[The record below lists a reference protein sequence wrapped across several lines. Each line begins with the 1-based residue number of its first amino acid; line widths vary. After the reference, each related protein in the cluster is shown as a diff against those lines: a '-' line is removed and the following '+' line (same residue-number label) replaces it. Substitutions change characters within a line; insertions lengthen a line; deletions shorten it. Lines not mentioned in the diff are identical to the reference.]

1 MSFRM
6 NADKI
11 HTTYTK
17 TLSEFL
23 TNLKYEDIPEEVRQ
37 RAKLIA
43 IQTIGA
49 GLATKGTPIGEKA
62 VAIGK
67 MCGCGEPTATL
78 WTDGSKVS
86 MTAAAYTAGTITD
99 ALDWEDCSWVG
110 HPSASIVPVSIIVG
124 EALKK
129 SGKDVITAIVAAYET
144 SQRIAMVV
152 QPDPDWDFMNGWGL
166 TSWQIFAAVAPAA
179 KLLGLTPEQ
188 VNQAF
193 GFGALCCPIQSQL
206 HHITMSDA
214 YHYEHGFRTKDGI
227 LCALTA
233 QAGVDNYMDVFDDPY
248 SWDYHMCPHPKH
260 DWYTKDLGRYWLTN
274 ETLLKHWPANMW
286 VQTPLE
292 LADVMHRK
300 YGINAEDIAELII
313 DPQTDNRM
321 FYDPKGYTS
330 RVQAQFSTPFMLAS
344 YFLNPDHPGKE
355 WFGKEK
361 LTDPAILELA
371 GRVHGGPTTPHDNPG
386 LSFDMFRKND
396 YPMKTMTIRTKDG
409 RTFTE
414 SLARHPG
421 HPRNM
426 MTLEQVCDRFRIQ
439 ASATLDAD
447 KLERTVEFL
456 AHMEEVE
463 DMSVIGEFLA

>member
-67 MCGCGEPTATL
+67 MCGGGEPTATL

-330 RVQAQFSTPFMLAS
+330 LVQAQFSTPFMLAS

>member
-1 MSFRM
+1 M

-49 GLATKGTPIGEKA
+49 GLATKGTPIGQKA
-62 VAIGK
+62 IAIGK
-67 MCGCGEPTATL
+67 ASGFGEPSATL

-86 MTAAAYTAGTITD
+86 MSAAAYTAGTITD

-110 HPSASIVPVSIIVG
+110 HPSASIIPVSIIVA

-166 TSWQIFAAVAPAA
+166 TSWQIFSAVAPAA
-179 KLLGLTPEQ
+179 KLMDLTPEQ

-214 YHYEHGFRTKDGI
+214 YHFEHGFRTKDGI
-227 LCALTA
+227 LCAMTA
-233 QAGVDNYMDVFDDPY
+233 KAGVDNYMDVFDDPY

-260 DWYTKDLGRYWLTN
+260 EWYTKDLGRYWLTN

-300 YGINAEDIAELII
+300 YGINAEDIEELII

-330 RVQAQFSTPFMLAS
+330 LVQAQFSTPFMLAS

-355 WFGKEK
+355 WFVQEK

-386 LSFDMFRKND
+386 ASFDMFRKND

-409 RTFTE
+409 KTYTE

-439 ASATLDAD
+439 AAATLQGE
-447 KLERTVEFL
+447 KLERAVEFL
-456 AHMEEVE
+456 AHMEDVE
-463 DMSVIGEFLA
+463 DMSAIGEFLA

>member
-152 QPDPDWDFMNGWGL
+152 
-166 TSWQIFAAVAPAA
+166 
-179 KLLGLTPEQ
+179 
-188 VNQAF
+188 
-193 GFGALCCPIQSQL
+193 
-206 HHITMSDA
+206 
-214 YHYEHGFRTKDGI
+214 
-227 LCALTA
+227 
-233 QAGVDNYMDVFDDPY
+233 
-248 SWDYHMCPHPKH
+248 
-260 DWYTKDLGRYWLTN
+260 
-274 ETLLKHWPANMW
+274 
-286 VQTPLE
+286 
-292 LADVMHRK
+292 
-300 YGINAEDIAELII
+300 
-313 DPQTDNRM
+313 
-321 FYDPKGYTS
+321 
-330 RVQAQFSTPFMLAS
+330 
-344 YFLNPDHPGKE
+344 
-355 WFGKEK
+355 
-361 LTDPAILELA
+361 
-371 GRVHGGPTTPHDNPG
+371 
-386 LSFDMFRKND
+386 
-396 YPMKTMTIRTKDG
+396 
-409 RTFTE
+409 
-414 SLARHPG
+414 
-421 HPRNM
+421 
-426 MTLEQVCDRFRIQ
+426 
-439 ASATLDAD
+439 
-447 KLERTVEFL
+447 
-456 AHMEEVE
+456 
-463 DMSVIGEFLA
+463 

>member
-1 MSFRM
+1 MGFRI

-11 HTTYTK
+11 HTAYTK

-23 TNLKYEDIPEEVRQ
+23 VNLKYEDIPEEVRQ

-49 GLATKGTPIGEKA
+49 GLATKGTPIGKKA

-67 MCGCGEPTATL
+67 TCGRGEPTATL

-86 MTAAAYTAGTITD
+86 MTSAAYTAGTITD

-110 HPSASIVPVSIIVG
+110 HPSASIVPVSVIVA

-179 KLLGLTPEQ
+179 KLMGLTTEQ

-193 GFGALCCPIQSQL
+193 GFGALCCPVQSQL

-248 SWDYHMCPHPKH
+248 SWDYHMCPHPKPE
-260 DWYTKDLGRYWLTN
+260 WYTKDLGRYWLTN

-300 YGINAEDIAELII
+300 YGINAEDIEELII
-313 DPQTDNRM
+313 DPPTDNRM
-321 FYDPKGYTS
+321 FYDPNGYTS
-330 RVQAQFSTPFMLAS
+330 LVQAQFSTPFMLAS
-344 YFLNPDHPGKE
+344 YFLNPDHPGQQ
-355 WFGKEK
+355 WFVKEK
-361 LTDPAILELA
+361 LTDPAVLELA
-371 GRVHGGPTTPHDNPG
+371 GRVHGGPTMPHDTPG
-386 LSFDMFRKND
+386 LSFDLFRKND

-409 RTFTE
+409 RSFTE

-426 MTLEQVCDRFRIQ
+426 MTLEQVCDRFRVQ
-439 ASATLDAD
+439 AAATLKGE
-447 KLERTVEFL
+447 KLDRAVEFL
-456 AHMEEVE
+456 SHMEDIE
-463 DMSVIGEFLA
+463 DMSAIGEFLA

>member
-1 MSFRM
+1 
-6 NADKI
+6 
-11 HTTYTK
+11 
-17 TLSEFL
+17 
-23 TNLKYEDIPEEVRQ
+23 
-37 RAKLIA
+37 
-43 IQTIGA
+43 
-49 GLATKGTPIGEKA
+49 
-62 VAIGK
+62 
-67 MCGCGEPTATL
+67 
-78 WTDGSKVS
+78 
-86 MTAAAYTAGTITD
+86 
-99 ALDWEDCSWVG
+99 
-110 HPSASIVPVSIIVG
+110 
-124 EALKK
+124 
-129 SGKDVITAIVAAYET
+129 
-144 SQRIAMVV
+144 
-152 QPDPDWDFMNGWGL
+152 
-166 TSWQIFAAVAPAA
+166 
-179 KLLGLTPEQ
+179 
-188 VNQAF
+188 
-193 GFGALCCPIQSQL
+193 
-206 HHITMSDA
+206 MSDA

-330 RVQAQFSTPFMLAS
+330 LVQAQFSTPFMLAS